1 MHKYRYRTIP
11 KLDTANIYAEGKL
24 AFKEGWQRGYNP
36 YRATNLALAAI
47 WWNGWD
53 TGEEECE
60 AEQKPQRQSA
70 IKVLHRPLKGKSSR
84 V

>member
-24 AFKEGWQRGYNP
+24 AFKEGRQRGYNP
-36 YRATNLALAAI
+36 YIATNLALAAI

-60 AEQKPQRQSA
+60 AEPKPQRQSA

>member
-24 AFKEGWQRGYNP
+24 AFKEGRQRGYNP

-53 TGEEECE
+53 TGEEESTVVRPR
-60 AEQKPQRQSA
+60 AKMKP
-70 IKVLHRPLKGKSSR
+70 
-84 V
+84 